1 MFIPIARRPRA
12 PLTAF
17 AAAFMFTAPATA
29 QYEGRAGPTTSVQGG
44 APGSEVVVSMPSG
57 LAPGARVSVG
67 FGGLSG
73 GYELL
78 GRAEVDPQGGISVTL
93 TVPAWTERNLVY
105 FFFVNVGGGTRLF
118 SDPFVVTGPTGVL
131 QVAGSV
137 TEVTDGCVVITAL
150 DDTRYALTGLN
161 TPVAV
166 GSRVSVD
173 GNLNL
178 LDGNLAAGS
187 RCGRPAIPVKVYSIR
202 LVR

>member
-1 MFIPIARRPRA
+1 
-12 PLTAF
+12 
-17 AAAFMFTAPATA
+17 
-29 QYEGRAGPTTSVQGG
+29 
-44 APGSEVVVSMPSG
+44 MPSG

-78 GRAEVDPQGGISVTL
+78 GRAEIDPEGGISVTL
-93 TVPAWTERNLVY
+93 TVPTWTERNLVY

-118 SDPFVVTGPTGVL
+118 SDPFIVTGPTGLL

-150 DDTRYALTGLN
+150 DDTRYALTGVN

-178 LDGNLAAGS
+178 LDGDLAAGS
-187 RCGRPAIPVKVYSIR
+187 GCGRPAIPVKVYSIR
-202 LVR
+202 VVR